1 VTAAILTIIPL
12 ARKSL
17 AVGVSPTDVTGYGN
31 SGAAANITTGLVVAT
46 PGGGVAPFTYAWTQT
61 STSPYTWTISS
72 AATASTSF
80 TCVALGAGN
89 TAEATFQVLVTD
101 AVGTTAAAS
110 VNAFANNGQPY
121 DDRDFRNRRSDIS
134 GIA

>member
-1 VTAAILTIIPL
+1 
-12 ARKSL
+12 
-17 AVGVSPTDVTGYGN
+17 VTGIIAAVTSPAPHQALSVVETPPEVTGFGN

-121 DDRDFRNRRSDIS
+121 DGRVGRDFSDRSL
-134 GIA
+134 A